1 MSSLQLGGAR
11 TIDEV
16 IEQMDEIIAWS
27 ISEKSRLG
35 YFAALYRK
43 VTVKVREGI
52 YTDEFENGPRME
64 RLDVVFANR
73 YLEALGAYLNGRP
86 TSKSWEV
93 AFEQAGRKQPIILQ
107 HLLLGMNAHINLD
120 LGIAAAQ
127 VCPGAEIKSLYG
139 DFMRIN
145 NILSSLVDEV
155 EAEISELS
163 PWIGL
168 LDRIDPR
175 VADAVV
181 NFSMQKARDA
191 AWEFAQHLA
200 PLQVEEQVAAI
211 KWKDEEVALLARIV
225 ARPPS
230 LLFRMGLRVIAW
242 RESSDVRK
250 NIEVLNRALPGS
262 VIVEQKS
269 EAV

>member
-1 MSSLQLGGAR
+1 MSSLQVGGAR

-16 IEQMDEIIAWS
+16 IEQLDEIIAWS
-27 ISEKSRLG
+27 IAEKSRLG

-52 YTDEFENGPRME
+52 FTDEFENGTRME
-64 RLDVVFANR
+64 HLDVVFANR
-73 YLEALGAYLNGRP
+73 YLEALAAYLKGRP
-86 TSKSWEV
+86 ASKSWEL

-127 VCPGAEIKSLYG
+127 VCPGEEIKFLYG

-145 NILSSLVDEV
+145 TILSSLVDEV
-155 EAEISELS
+155 AAEVSELS

-181 NFSMQKARDA
+181 NFSMQKARDE

-200 PLQVEEQVAAI
+200 PLEAEEQVAAI
-211 KWKDEEVALLARIV
+211 REKDRVITELGQIV
-225 ARPPS
+225 VRPPT
-230 LLFRMGLRVIAW
+230 LLFRLGLRVISW
-242 RESSDVRK
+242 RESNDIRQ
-250 NIEVLNRALPGS
+250 NIKVLNRALPGS
-262 VIVEQKS
+262 VTAEQKS
-269 EAV
+269 AAV